1 MPLLSSEPSSTLVI
15 VGMHRSGTSLTA
27 SALQQAGLHIGQRL
41 MGANDSNVKGHY
53 ENLDFFNFHQAVL
66 RSQGVSEDGWTL
78 QERIEVEEP
87 FIDLAEQVVEQCA
100 VSRLWGWKDPRTT
113 LFLDFW
119 SQRLPQAKFLLVYR
133 SPWEVVDSLY
143 RRGTDRVL
151 LEQPELALKMWLHYN
166 RKILHFYNQ
175 AVDRCFLVNIAT
187 LVSDFSGCV
196 AALNQ
201 KFGVDL
207 VVPESMDYDPA
218 LFHRLEPN
226 GHRASLVA
234 CYFPE
239 AIEMYQELEARAWQA
254 GEELD
259 TSWGEQLQSSPY
271 RVWAFQDWLTVGNL
285 QGENLKLQEELDR
298 AKVELQRTQEEL
310 SQERSQLQQVQE
322 QLGQTQAQLHET
334 EEVLEQSMA
343 QLHETEEV
351 LEQSMAQLQQKT
363 EEFNQTQAQL
373 HETEEVLEQSVAQ
386 LHETE
391 EVLEQSVAQLQQKT
405 EELNQSQ
412 AQLHEAQE
420 ELERSQAQLDYIQE
434 RTNYQKAI
442 AGKADGNTQVQ
453 YKLLLWDGWY
463 AYLQGDLT
471 KMSECLQ
478 QSLRYT
484 SLSRTQTISNWLEAF
499 GSFAVCQGST
509 QLNVQELTRSGE
521 WQQLMHRVTT
531 ARFSMAKFHQ

>member
-119 SQRLPQAKFLLVYR
+119 SQRLPPAKFLLVYR

-175 AVDRCFLVNIAT
+175 AVERCFLVNIAT
-187 LVSDFSGCV
+187 LVSDFGGCV

-201 KFGVDL
+201 KFGVHL
-207 VVPESMDYDPA
+207 AVPESMGYDPA
-218 LFHRLEPN
+218 LFHRLAPN

-234 CYFPE
+234 GYFPE
-239 AIEMYQELEARAWQA
+239 AIEMYRELEARAWRVD
-254 GEELD
+254 EVLD
-259 TSWGEQLQSSPY
+259 TSWEEQLQSSPY

-285 QGENLKLQEELDR
+285 QGEHLKLQEELEQV
-298 AKVELQRTQEEL
+298 KVELQRTQGEV

-334 EEVLEQSMA
+334 EEVLEQS
-343 QLHETEEV
+343 V
-351 LEQSMAQLQQKT
+351 AQLQQKT
-363 EEFNQTQAQL
+363 EELNQTPAQL
-373 HETEEVLEQSVAQ
+373 HDTEEVLEQSVAQ
-386 LHETE
+386 LHGISGQANPPHQQTKHPIASFQ
-391 EVLEQSVAQLQQKT
+391 EQIEMEKLSYFYLLDIEASLKKSSSR
-405 EELNQSQ
+405 LSQ
-412 AQLHEAQE
+412 
-420 ELERSQAQLDYIQE
+420 I
-434 RTNYQKAI
+434 KA
-442 AGKADGNTQVQ
+442 N
-453 YKLLLWDGWY
+453 
-463 AYLQGDLT
+463 LT
-471 KMSECLQ
+471 
-478 QSLRYT
+478 
-484 SLSRTQTISNWLEAF
+484 
-499 GSFAVCQGST
+499 
-509 QLNVQELTRSGE
+509 
-521 WQQLMHRVTT
+521 
-531 ARFSMAKFHQ
+531 